1 MATYK
6 PDVEDFKFPD
16 EIEEEKSKPEAKAEA
31 AGSDDGFEVEIV
43 DDTPAEDRNR
53 APMPKELVQE
63 LEKDEL
69 ETYDEGVKTK
79 LKQMRKVWHDERR
92 EKEAAL
98 REQQEALAFAQRLL
112 DENKKIKGLLSAGEK
127 EYVASQKTAAEAELA
142 MAKRAFKEAHESG
155 DADKMIEAQEGMNK
169 AQMKLMSAERFK
181 LPASLQAEE
190 SAVQTAPQQA
200 QTPQPAT
207 RADRKAL
214 AWHQRNPWYGQDEEM
229 TATALGLHQKLVRS
243 GAEIGNDEYY
253 ATLDRTMRKRF
264 PEFFEEP
271 AEKPKNEPKAKPSN
285 VVAPAVR
292 STSSNKIRL
301 TATQVQLAKKFG
313 LTPEQYARAA
323 LKLEN
328 ANG

>member
-16 EIEEEKSKPEAKAEA
+16 EIEEEKNKPEAKAEA
-31 AGSDDGFEVEIV
+31 ADSDDGFEVEVV

-69 ETYDEGVKTK
+69 EAYDEGVKTK

-181 LPASLQAEE
+181 LPTSLQAEE